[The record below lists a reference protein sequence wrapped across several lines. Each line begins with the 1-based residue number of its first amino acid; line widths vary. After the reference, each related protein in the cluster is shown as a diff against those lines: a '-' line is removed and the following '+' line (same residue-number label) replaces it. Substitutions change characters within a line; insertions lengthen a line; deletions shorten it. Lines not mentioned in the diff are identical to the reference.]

1 VRGVG
6 GPAPV
11 DDAAAGETFPQIR
24 TTAEWARPMVQ
35 PELGW
40 YEARG
45 RTPRNLAW
53 YTAAAGQ
60 ALRDNALDEA
70 VDHAEH
76 AIVTCHAKGDVLG
89 QMRLVQ
95 AIALRWLGHYA
106 DSERCALAAMETLP
120 HASPG
125 WYTASGHLAIL
136 DGYLGKNDRFPALVA
151 DLQALEAGGPVSA
164 QHVIAA
170 SRLVVSLVRAGL
182 VEQASRALS
191 GARAAAEPHT
201 EDEPMVQAWILVA
214 TAELAMHGGDPAGYL
229 KHLEAAVT
237 FFAEAGDARN
247 ACLQRANIGNAY
259 MQLGAYARAKG
270 LLREAIAV
278 GEPMRLGFIAP
289 VRANLGFVL
298 ARLGDVAQA
307 LEIETAALEQCI
319 RERYRRFETV
329 SRIYL
334 ASILSLRGE
343 TDRAEEELRAA
354 IAGSASA
361 PPIRAYARAVLADLL
376 LTQERPDEARAA
388 AEEAM
393 ASLLALEG
401 VEEGESLIR
410 LQHALA
416 LEATGDVTGAATA
429 VAEARRR
436 LLERADRINDPRLR
450 RSFLDHIPENART
463 LAFASRFKPAR

>member
-1 VRGVG
+1 MR
-6 GPAPV
+6 A
-11 DDAAAGETFPQIR
+11 
-24 TTAEWARPMVQ
+24 TAEWARPMVQ

-40 YEARG
+40 YEARDSA
-45 RTPRNLAW
+45 RAPRDLGW

-76 AIVTCHAKGDVLG
+76 AIVTCHAQGDVLG
-89 QMRLVQ
+89 QMRLLQ

-106 DSERCALAAMETLP
+106 DSERCALSATETLS
-120 HASPG
+120 HGSPG
-125 WYTASGHLAIL
+125 WYTALGHLAIL
-136 DGYLGKNDRFPALVA
+136 GGYLGSNERFPAILA
-151 DLQALEAGGPVSA
+151 DLQALEAEGPVAA
-164 QHVIAA
+164 QHLIATC
-170 SRLVVSLVRAGL
+170 RLSVSLVRAGL
-182 VEQASRALS
+182 VERAARALAS
-191 GARAAAEPHT
+191 ARAAAEPHT

-214 TAELAMHGGDPAGYL
+214 TAELATYGGDPAGYL
-229 KHLEAAVT
+229 KQLEAAVT
-237 FFAEAGDARN
+237 LFAEAGDVRN
-247 ACLQRANIGNAY
+247 ACLQRANIGNGY
-259 MQLGAYARAKG
+259 LQLGAYARARG

-329 SRIYL
+329 ARIYL
-334 ASILSLRGE
+334 AGILSLRGE
-343 TDRAEEELRAA
+343 TERAEDELRSA

-361 PPIRAYARAVLADLL
+361 PPIRAYALANLAELL
-376 LTQERPDEARAA
+376 FTQERAAEARVAADEAMVTLRR
-388 AEEAM
+388 
-393 ASLLALEG
+393 LEG

-416 LEATGDVTGAATA
+416 LEATGDAAGAATA
-429 VAEARRR
+429 VGEARRR
-436 LLERADRINDPRLR
+436 LLERADRINDQRLR
-450 RSFLDHIPENART
+450 RSFLDHMPENART
-463 LAFASRFKPAR
+463 LALASRYKPAR